1 MISQTDRQTKQELTG
16 FPSIDKPWLK
26 YYGEEAL
33 RRPLPEGSMYDY
45 MTFCNADRMD
55 TTALNYFGRKITHR
69 QMQAQIDK
77 CAKALTAY
85 GVRKGDVVSL
95 CTLAMPEAVYLLY
108 AINKIGA
115 IANMLVLNATE
126 AELHE
131 KMASTESKFVLT
143 VNLVLGKIIQA
154 AKGTSIEHIVGISL
168 AESMPFV
175 IGTLYKWKSKEKQE
189 NCISY
194 REFLK
199 AGESQK
205 VESPEIKADDSAIIA
220 YTGGTTGKAKG
231 VLLSN
236 RAANVIGFQYKH
248 ADKVLDFQKGERFLD
263 IIPPFLAYGLFLGV
277 HMALCTCLE
286 DILCPDPAPEHFPQ
300 LFLKYRPNHLSGGP
314 LHIEAMMKD
323 KKIQKMNLS
332 FAKTVA
338 YGGDGMNQEW
348 EDAMSRFLK
357 ERHAPY
363 ELTSGYGMT
372 EMAGPVCV
380 SNHKFSVMLPLFCNN
395 IKVLDIDTGEE
406 LGYDQEGEICVSG
419 PTMMLEYYKNPEAT
433 REIIFEEN
441 GTKWLRTGDLGHV
454 TKEGYFRLTGRLKRI
469 LWSVGADKTPSR
481 VYPMEIE
488 NVLCKQPNVDK
499 CAVVGRVNGEKGYL
513 VIAYVTL
520 KSKEAENDVEK
531 ELRQLCIQELKEN
544 SWPLEYHFVEKLPT
558 TGAGKIDFR
567 TLEKW
572 AEKSETF

>member
-1 MISQTDRQTKQELTG
+1 MKHYRNLFINKLNTKDVDHFTTDTG
-16 FPSIDKPWLK
+16 LF
-26 YYGEEAL
+26 L
-33 RRPLPEGSMYDY
+33 RRKTNGAFRKLCNIFTNATIIRADTPDYASDEEYYENLKPDRIPLSHYPLSTKKNANNIVVERYPKLDKDESYIFVGSHVCPEDIETMLNIIDRNAYLILGSVE
-45 MTFCNADRMD
+45 N
-55 TTALNYFGRKITHR
+55 LNYN
-69 QMQAQIDK
+69 
-77 CAKALTAY
+77 
-85 GVRKGDVVSL
+85 
-95 CTLAMPEAVYLLY
+95 PEVYLSW
-108 AINKIGA
+108 
-115 IANMLVLNATE
+115 LNG
-126 AELHE
+126 
-131 KMASTESKFVLT
+131 M
-143 VNLVLGKIIQA
+143 
-154 AKGTSIEHIVGISL
+154 IVF

-205 VESPEIKADDSAIIA
+205 VESPEIKTDDSAIIA

-263 IIPPFLAYGLFLGV
+263 IIPPFLAYGLFFGV

-286 DILCPDPAPEHFPQ
+286 DVLCPDPAPEHLPE
-300 LFLKYRPNHLSGGP
+300 LFKKYKPNHLSGGP
-314 LHIEAMMKD
+314 LHIEALMKD
-323 KKIQKMNLS
+323 KKVQKMNLS
-332 FAKTVA
+332 FSKTVA
-338 YGGDGMNQEW
+338 YGGDAMNQEW

-357 ERHAPY
+357 EHHAPY

-380 SNHKFSVMLPLFCNN
+380 SNHKFSVMLPFFCNN
-395 IKVLDIDTGEE
+395 IKIMDIDTGEE

-419 PTMMLEYYKNPEAT
+419 PTMMLEYYQNPEAT
-433 REIIFEEN
+433 NEIIFEEN

-488 NVLCKQPNVDK
+488 NVLCKYSGVDK
-499 CAVVGRVNGEKGYL
+499 CAVVGRHNGEKGYL

-520 KSKEAENDVEK
+520 KSKDIGENVET
-531 ELRQLCIQELKEN
+531 ELRQLCRQELKEN
-544 SWPLEYHFVEKLPT
+544 SWPIEYHFVEKLPT

-572 AEKSETF
+572 AENSDSF